1 MKILVSFKSVP
12 DPNDAT
18 IPGAAVS
25 TPKSVI
31 NPFDEIAIEEAL
43 RIRERGEATE
53 IVGVTIGVPAVDEQI
68 RAALAMG
75 VDRAIRIDDSRALD
89 PYAVARI
96 LGAVVKKEAPH
107 VVIMGKQAVDDD
119 SNQVGQMLAGLLGWP
134 QATFV
139 SKIEFL
145 DNKTRVRCTRET
157 DAGLEVVE
165 VNLPAII
172 TTDLRLNEP
181 RYVSL
186 PGLIKAR
193 RKPIEVLTC
202 DQLGVTVRPLTTVLS
217 VARPPKRAAGTRVE
231 SVEEL
236 ITKLNRRRRC
246 FSMAESLIL
255 IEHDR
260 QQVKRPSLH
269 AIALARQLGG
279 EYALLVVGHGL
290 DGIATSLVSYGAS
303 AVIVVDDPALA
314 EPLADRYAA
323 VIAEAARKHGTKTI
337 LGTSSTFSKDVLPRA
352 AALLDAPMVTDV
364 VAIEENER
372 LDFLPT
378 SHQCR
383 QHVRH
388 GKGGG

>member
-1 MKILVSFKSVP
+1 MKVLVSFKSVP
-12 DPNDAT
+12 DANDVAVA
-18 IPGAAVS
+18 GAAVA

-96 LGAVVKKEAPH
+96 LGAMVKKETPN
-107 VVIMGKQAVDDD
+107 VFIMGKQAVDDD

-157 DAGLEVVE
+157 DAGLEIVE
-165 VNLPAII
+165 ANLPAII

-186 PGLIKAR
+186 PGLMKAR
-193 RKPIEVLTC
+193 RKSIEILTC
-202 DQLGVTVRPLTTVLS
+202 DHLRITVRPLTTVLS
-217 VARPPKRAAGTRVE
+217 TTRPPKRASGTRVE

-236 ITKLNRRRRC
+236 VVKL
-246 FSMAESLIL
+246 
-255 IEHDR
+255 R
-260 QQVKRPSLH
+260 Q
-269 AIALARQLGG
+269 
-279 EYALLVVGHGL
+279 
-290 DGIATSLVSYGAS
+290 
-303 AVIVVDDPALA
+303 
-314 EPLADRYAA
+314 
-323 VIAEAARKHGTKTI
+323 EAK
-337 LGTSSTFSKDVLPRA
+337 VL
-352 AALLDAPMVTDV
+352 
-364 VAIEENER
+364 
-372 LDFLPT
+372 
-378 SHQCR
+378 
-383 QHVRH
+383 
-388 GKGGG
+388 

>member
-12 DPNDAT
+12 DPNDVT
-18 IPGAAVS
+18 IAGAAIS

-43 RIRERGEATE
+43 RIRERGQATE
-53 IVGVTIGVPAVDEQI
+53 IVGVTIGAPAADEQI

-75 VDRAIRIDDSRALD
+75 VDRATRIDDSRALD

-96 LGAVVKKEAPH
+96 LRAVVEKEAPQ

-119 SNQVGQMLAGLLGWP
+119 SNQVGQMLAGLLGRP

-139 SKIEFL
+139 SKVEFL
-145 DNKTRVRCTRET
+145 DNKRRARCTRET

-186 PGLIKAR
+186 PGLMKAR
-193 RKPIEVLTC
+193 RKTIEVLTC

-217 VARPPKRAAGTRVE
+217 IARPPKRAAGRRVE

-236 ITKLNRRRRC
+236 ITKLK
-246 FSMAESLIL
+246 
-255 IEHDR
+255 
-260 QQVKRPSLH
+260 Q
-269 AIALARQLGG
+269 
-279 EYALLVVGHGL
+279 
-290 DGIATSLVSYGAS
+290 
-303 AVIVVDDPALA
+303 
-314 EPLADRYAA
+314 
-323 VIAEAARKHGTKTI
+323 EAK
-337 LGTSSTFSKDVLPRA
+337 VL
-352 AALLDAPMVTDV
+352 
-364 VAIEENER
+364 
-372 LDFLPT
+372 
-378 SHQCR
+378 
-383 QHVRH
+383 
-388 GKGGG
+388 